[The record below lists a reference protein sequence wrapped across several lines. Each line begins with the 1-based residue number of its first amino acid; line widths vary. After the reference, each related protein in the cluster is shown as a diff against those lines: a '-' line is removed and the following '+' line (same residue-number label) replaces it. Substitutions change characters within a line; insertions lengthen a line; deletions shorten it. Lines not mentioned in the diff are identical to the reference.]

1 MEVGFTSKSLV
12 GSEFPS
18 YLSPFLG
25 TQPFLPLRFE
35 RELEA
40 LRKEIAESA
49 ARTSGSDSD
58 NLSRAGSQSDLS
70 SLLLRTVSSHSLPN
84 GSSSSESNGEASPP
98 EVKKDL

>member
-1 MEVGFTSKSLV
+1 VSSH
-12 GSEFPS
+12 PI
-18 YLSPFLG
+18 YPFLG
-25 TQPFLPLRFE
+25 SQLLLPLRFE

-49 ARTSGSDSD
+49 ARTSGSDTPASD

-70 SLLLRTVSSHSLPN
+70 YLLRTSPHGLPN

>member
-70 SLLLRTVSSHSLPN
+70 SLLRTASPHSLPN

-98 EVKKDL
+98 ELKKDL